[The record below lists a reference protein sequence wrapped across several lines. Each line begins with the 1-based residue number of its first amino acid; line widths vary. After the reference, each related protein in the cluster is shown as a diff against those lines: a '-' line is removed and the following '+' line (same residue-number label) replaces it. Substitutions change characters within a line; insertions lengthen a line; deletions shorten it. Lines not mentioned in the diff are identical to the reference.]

1 MWWPRM
7 WWPRRRRSNEDE
19 LDEEILA
26 HLAIE
31 AKQRVEA
38 GETPEQAEHSARREF
53 GNVGT
58 VKEVTRGMWGLLQGA
73 HRFESLTQDLRYAG
87 RGVRRTPGF
96 AITAI
101 LILGLGIGANAVIFR
116 MVDAALLR
124 PLPFPESDRLVC
136 IRSTENGMPVGSPS
150 ALDMRDFAAGAR
162 SFEGLVVYDHWRKN
176 VSGILGSSQA
186 EEMVVG
192 LVPGNYFKLLRI
204 QPIVGRLFSEGESVY
219 GNHYVAIISSRFW
232 QERFGGDSGI
242 LSKTLRINGETYSIV
257 GVVPDVIPGWMDE
270 TTAPIRL
277 WTPFASQNAWSE
289 AGRGGRDNSSL
300 ARLKPG
306 VSYEKAGVELATMA
320 ARLAQEHPVDQGIGA
335 VLQPLADTRAGPV
348 RPILI
353 MLSAA
358 VAMVLVIACANLAS
372 LLLARNSAR
381 SREMAV
387 RAALGAGRPRLLRQ
401 LLLEALILALAG
413 AVAGL
418 GLASAAGLALARVNG
433 SASLPYTS
441 ASNVLGQFSSAV
453 PDLRI
458 VLFALGVSLITAV
471 LFGVAP
477 AFTGTRV
484 SLSDTLK
491 EGSRSGAVGV
501 GRQHFR
507 RVLVIAEIAL
517 SLVLV
522 CGAGLLTQTMARL
535 LRQNPGFRPD
545 HLLIAH
551 MYVPPARYPDSDAI
565 SRFCD
570 SFGRRV
576 RGLPGVLDASVATG
590 YPPTIGWQ
598 QMFTIPGQLVLR
610 AADVP
615 LTRFAGVDE
624 RYVKTLGFPILSGRD
639 FAESDTP
646 ASQPV
651 AIVNQEFVRQF
662 FPNQDPLGRQ
672 IHPGPPP
679 GVEAIPLQD
688 FGSSSRNIMIV
699 GVVRNFM
706 NRGMALP
713 PAPQIFTLF
722 RQIPGANFGF
732 KDVVVRTAT
741 DPASIVPALTREL
754 KLLDADIPL
763 GEIRSMETH
772 LANQTADTR
781 FTTVLL
787 GLFAGLGTILAVI
800 GAYGVVAY
808 LVAQRRQEI
817 GVRMALGA
825 SSRDILWLVL
835 RNGLFM
841 GFTGV
846 SLGLMGAMAGS
857 RFLARFLVGVSASDA
872 PALFGA
878 AALLLLVIAIAS
890 AIPARRAIQID
901 PVQTLR
907 NE

>member
-1 MWWPRM
+1 MRWT
-7 WWPRRRRSNEDE
+7 RRRRSKEDE
-19 LDEEILA
+19 LEEEILA

-31 AKQRVEA
+31 AKQRVES
-38 GETPEQAEHSARREF
+38 GETPEQAERSARREF
-53 GNVGT
+53 GNVGM
-58 VKEVTRGMWGLLQGA
+58 VKEVTRAMWLFHQ
-73 HRFESLTQDLRYAG
+73 FDSLAQDLRYAA

-101 LILGLGIGANAVIFR
+101 LILALGIGANAVIFR

-124 PLPFPESDRLVC
+124 PLPFPEPDRLVR
-136 IRSTENGMPVGSPS
+136 IWSTQNGTPVGVPS

-176 VSGILGSSQA
+176 VSGIRGSSQA

-192 LVPGNYFKLLRI
+192 LVPGSYFSLLRI
-204 QPIVGRLFSEGESVY
+204 HPIAGRLFSERENVY
-219 GNHYVAIISSRFW
+219 GNHYVTIISSRFW
-232 QERFGGDSGI
+232 HERFGGDSGI

-257 GVVPDVIPGWMDE
+257 GVVPDAIPGWMDE
-270 TTAPIRL
+270 TTAPVRI
-277 WTPFASQNAWSE
+277 WTPFAFADMWSE

-306 VSYEKAGVELATMA
+306 VSYEKAGAEIATLAA
-320 ARLAQEHPVDQGIGA
+320 GLAQEHAVDRGVGA
-335 VLQPLADTRAGPV
+335 VVEPLAHTRAGPV

-358 VAMVLVIACANLAS
+358 VGMVLVIACANLAS
-372 LLLARNSAR
+372 LLVARNSAR
-381 SREMAV
+381 SREMAI
-387 RAALGAGRPRLLRQ
+387 RAALGAGRTRLLGQ
-401 LLLEALILALAG
+401 LLLEALLLALAG
-413 AVAGL
+413 CIAGL
-418 GLASAAGLALARVNG
+418 GLASAAGLTLARVSG
-433 SASLPYTS
+433 SGSLPYTNE
-441 ASNVLGQFSSAV
+441 SNLLGQFSSAA

-458 VLFALGVSLITAV
+458 VLFALSISLITAA

-477 AFTGTRV
+477 AFTGSRV

-491 EGSRSGAVGV
+491 EGGRNGTISL
-501 GRQHFR
+501 GRQRFR
-507 RVLVIAEIAL
+507 RVLVVAEIAL

-522 CGAGLLTQTMARL
+522 CGAGLLTQAMARL
-535 LRQNPGFRPD
+535 LRQDPGFRRD
-545 HLLIAH
+545 HLLLAH
-551 MYVPPARYPDSDAI
+551 IYVPPALYPDADSI

-570 SFGRRV
+570 SFGGRIRA
-576 RGLPGVLDASVATG
+576 LPGVMDASVATG
-590 YPPTIGWQ
+590 YPPVIGWQ
-598 QMFTIPGQLVLR
+598 QMFTIPGRPVLR

-615 LTRFAGVDE
+615 LTRFAAVDD
-624 RYVKTLGFPILSGRD
+624 RYLNTLGIPILSGRD
-639 FAESDTP
+639 FAPADTA

-662 FPNQDPLGRQ
+662 LSNQDPIGRQ

-679 GVEAIPLQD
+679 GVAAIPLQN
-688 FGSSSRNIMIV
+688 FGSSSRNITIA

-706 NRGMALP
+706 NNGMALP

-722 RQIPGANFGF
+722 RQMPGLNFGF
-732 KDVVVRTAT
+732 KDIVVRTAT
-741 DPASIVPALTREL
+741 DPESIVPALAREL

-763 GEIRSMETH
+763 GEIRTMETH
-772 LANQTADTR
+772 MANQTADTR
-781 FTTVLL
+781 FTTILL

-841 GFTGV
+841 GFAGV
-846 SLGLMGAMAGS
+846 SLGLAGAMAG
-857 RFLARFLVGVSASDA
+857 RGLLNRFLVGVSGSD
-872 PALFGA
+872 PSALVGA
-878 AALLLLVIAIAS
+878 AALLLLVIALAS
-890 AIPARRAIQID
+890 AIPAKRAMQID
-901 PVQTLR
+901 PVRTLR